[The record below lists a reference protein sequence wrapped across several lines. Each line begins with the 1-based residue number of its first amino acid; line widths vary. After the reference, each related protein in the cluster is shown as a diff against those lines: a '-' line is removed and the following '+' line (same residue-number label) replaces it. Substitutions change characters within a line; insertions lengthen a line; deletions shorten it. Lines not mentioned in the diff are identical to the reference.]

1 MLTATPRCKLFT
13 VINDGLPRFPQ
24 HIALSPTSLPFHITC
39 CLTLLPPCL
48 LFFTFYVDD
57 AVFSLASTPLY
68 TTHSYFFFCPL
79 HLLPPPGP
87 SVMPQDTTSPLL
99 TRLRLSFSLP
109 GTFLPFPGVK
119 IVCQHSAA
127 KNKKGKKARGE
138 KKCNGAGVPCVCV
151 CVRARLCARTVQMYA
166 CGLFLFT
173 CTSFFLS
180 CAHVIKYE
188 YRCKQSSSGGP
199 LMCHLLRSGS

>member
-24 HIALSPTSLPFHITC
+24 HIAHSPTSLPFHITC

-119 IVCQHSAA
+119 IVCQHSVA
-127 KNKKGKKARGE
+127 KNKKE
-138 KKCNGAGVPCVCV
+138 KKSNGAGVPCVCARTLV
-151 CVRARLCARTVQMYA
+151 CTDCADVCARFVSFHLYV
-166 CGLFLFT
+166 LFFKLCT
-173 CTSFFLS
+173 CDQ
-180 CAHVIKYE
+180 I
-188 YRCKQSSSGGP
+188 
-199 LMCHLLRSGS
+199 